1 MFIKTLDNKRLLN
14 TAQITNIY
22 ISEPEFEQKKY
33 IIYASINLCGNFAL
47 AEAETEA
54 EAIQKIND
62 FLCMLNGK
70 KEVRNRKTT
79 DFYKIEIYKNGKW
92 ELVCDTENKEEY
104 TKVYNDCISKGIK
117 HRGKKV

>member
-33 IIYASINLCGNFAL
+33 VIYASINLCGNFAL

-54 EAIQKIND
+54 EAQDKLHCIYNQV
-62 FLCMLNGK
+62 NGK
-70 KEVRNRKTT
+70 
-79 DFYKIEIYKNGKW
+79 
-92 ELVCDTENKEEY
+92 
-104 TKVYNDCISKGIK
+104 
-117 HRGKKV
+117 